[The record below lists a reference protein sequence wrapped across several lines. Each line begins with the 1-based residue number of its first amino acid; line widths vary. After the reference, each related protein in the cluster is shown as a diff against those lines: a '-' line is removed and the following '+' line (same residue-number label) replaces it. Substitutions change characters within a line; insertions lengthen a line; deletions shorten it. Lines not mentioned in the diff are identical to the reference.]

1 MSSMNFD
8 LNRRP
13 ITELHS
19 ESWFLIF
26 WPISRQCSQFKMSH
40 NLKWKIS
47 YQYTQQPNLP
57 MLVRAVQHVC
67 SQFRAIS
74 FYCSLQG
81 KNGSFF
87 LNCPSSTAARQHQ
100 IHGGNFMLISHLTS
114 LVSCKDSTRVLEWA
128 HGTVGKLG
136 NKITVTTSLSSIY
149 YSAELRP
156 ISRG

>member
-47 YQYTQQPNLP
+47 QICPYLCELYS
-57 MLVRAVQHVC
+57 VC
-67 SQFRAIS
+67 TQFRAIS

-87 LNCPSSTAARQHQ
+87 LNCPSSTAASQHQ
-100 IHGGNFMLISHLTS
+100 IHGGNYMLISHLTS
-114 LVSCKDSTRVLEWA
+114 LVSCKNSTRVLEWA

-149 YSAELRP
+149 YSAELRS

>member
-1 MSSMNFD
+1 MNFD
-8 LNRRP
+8 LNRRK

-26 WPISRQCSQFKMSH
+26 WPISRQCRQFRMSH

-47 YQYTQQPNLP
+47 YQYKTDKFALQ
-57 MLVRAVQHVC
+57 AVQCMYSV
-67 SQFRAIS
+67 RAIS
-74 FYCSLQG
+74 FYFSLQG
-81 KNGSFF
+81 KKGGFF
-87 LNCPSSTAARQHQ
+87 LNCQSSTAASQHQ
-100 IHGGNFMLISHLTS
+100 IHGGNYMLISQLIS

-128 HGTVGKLG
+128 HGTVCKLG
-136 NKITVTTSLSSIY
+136 SKITVTTSLSSIY

>member
-13 ITELHS
+13 IIELHS

-47 YQYTQQPNLP
+47 NQSATAKFAHACTSCTVCLLRLEQIHFTVHY
-57 MLVRAVQHVC
+57 RA
-67 SQFRAIS
+67 
-74 FYCSLQG
+74 
-81 KNGSFF
+81 KNSSFF
-87 LNCPSSTAARQHQ
+87 LNWSSSTAASQHQ
-100 IHGGNFMLISHLTS
+100 IHGGNYMLISHLTS